1 MIARLAMR
9 HALAALVV
17 LAMIGVARPATPET
31 PAPSPASM
39 LLAKQIVEAKGVMGI
54 FEPVVREE
62 VEKVRSAL
70 IQTNL
75 NWMKDINDSAGI
87 VYRSYGARAGE
98 FADAVARIYATH
110 FTEAELKDLLAFY
123 QSPLGR
129 KMLTEEPKALNEVA
143 TYSRQWGQS
152 ISDDVMTKMRA
163 EMKKRG
169 HEL

>member
-1 MIARLAMR
+1 MR

-17 LAMIGVARPATPET
+17 LAMIGVARPATPEA

-39 LLAKQIVEAKGVMGI
+39 LIAKQIVQAKGAMGV
-54 FEPVVREE
+54 FEPVVREQ
-62 VEKVRSAL
+62 VEKVRGAL

-87 VYRSYGARAGE
+87 VYRSYGARGAE

-110 FTEAELKDLLAFY
+110 FTEAELKELLAFY
-123 QSPLGR
+123 QSPIGV
-129 KMLTEEPKALNEVA
+129 KMLAEEPKVLDEVA
-143 TYSRQWGQS
+143 AYARQWGQS
-152 ISDDVMTKMRA
+152 ISDDVMSKMRA

-169 HEL
+169 HDM